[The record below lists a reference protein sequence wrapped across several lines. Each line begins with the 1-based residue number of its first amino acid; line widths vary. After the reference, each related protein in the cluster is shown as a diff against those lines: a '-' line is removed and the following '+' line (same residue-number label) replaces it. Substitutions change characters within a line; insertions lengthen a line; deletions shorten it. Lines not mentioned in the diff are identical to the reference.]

1 MIKVSALLL
10 CQMADPQTIYGFE
23 IRSPYQ
29 GELQYFQKNPQ
40 VAGMATEDNR
50 IILNPASGLS
60 DQERMA
66 VAQNEALRLFMKQ
79 KKFQPEFDLTDE
91 QMKFFQGMGAAYAK
105 PENKMAARH
114 TVLARIMSGDPSAG
128 TPSPAQMQAVQ
139 KLKAMLPK

>member
-1 MIKVSALLL
+1 MPT
-10 CQMADPQTIYGFE
+10 PQTVYGFE

-29 GELQYFQKNPQ
+29 GELQFFQKNPQ

-50 IILNPASGLS
+50 IILNPASGLTE
-60 DQERMA
+60 QERMA

-79 KKFQPEFDLTDE
+79 KNFSPDFDLTDE
-91 QMKFFQGMGAAYAK
+91 QMKFFKDMGAAYAK

-114 TVLARIMSGDPSAG
+114 TILARIMSGDPSAG
-128 TPSPAQMQAVQ
+128 TPSDAQMQAVK

>member
-1 MIKVSALLL
+1 LNVFAGIVFSMPNTPK
-10 CQMADPQTIYGFE
+10 IYGFE
-23 IRSPYQ
+23 LRSPYQ
-29 GELQYFQKNPQ
+29 GELQYFQKNPH

-60 DQERMA
+60 EREKMA

-79 KKFQPEFDLTDE
+79 KNFQPDFDLTDE
-91 QMKFFQGMGAAYAK
+91 QMKFFQGMKADYAK

-114 TVLARIMSGDPSAG
+114 TILARIMSGDPSAG
-128 TPSPAQMQAVQ
+128 KASEAQMMAVQ